1 MFAHYVTYYY
11 NNVTCQIVEC
21 FMQAAEQKTEQQILS
36 KELKEDKK
44 LKLSNKLKSDSKLDS
59 NSVKEIIANSIR
71 PIKVNSPRDKFNA
84 LKEPI
89 SYPNNYVFA
98 SLVGGIYK
106 DDENL
111 YTGEGGKDLHG
122 EVVHPE
128 LGNWQLLTVGYDPD
142 STKYTSSFGK
152 RVKSFAG
159 GVLSGTNRPN
169 GYSGAAYWNPDTQ
182 QVIIVHSGTKNT
194 GGWDADLCGVFLNEH
209 VAQIDSAITFTDK
222 IISVLKE
229 INDDNK
235 KEGKQIPYI
244 QLFITGH
251 SLGAWLAPI
260 TAFSAKYLK
269 KKGDYFV
276 ANPKFEETGYHAS
289 TVIFDGP
296 GCEEMLRRI
305 QRSIMK
311 RYGPS
316 FINSLDII
324 NYLSVP
330 NVINTCN
337 PQVGEVYRLFINLS
351 QEDKK
356 HLERLK
362 NKGIVGEL
370 IESAKNWSI
379 EKHIVVHTA
388 ATHKIVSIKGVFD
401 PKTGEVLKDNGNL
414 RIEKVEDWPLL
425 ISGNQKEEVRSN
437 TLYGVK
443 WGVKTAEIL
452 GKLAAK
458 VIGATVRRTPIGL
471 VIDGIEATYGIY
483 KSACWYN
490 ELMQELDGFLKLAD
504 ESNNYRLGKGLTCLG
519 TGGREIRYETKYL
532 NEDYKN
538 ERSLNA
544 FTQPERKFL
553 EEYKFLERYQE
564 DLQGIVTLE
573 ELFDSLKDDK
583 KLISD
588 IMEMLKGCKI
598 ENGIVRTQNLQ
609 EFIPYIKRMLHFFP
623 EVKQKVAKAYY
634 KLPSDIHNK
643 LYQLISSSYLN
654 AIKNSLDFGR
664 DNFGFKAF
672 VEDSNLKVLHT
683 VQSCTSLG
691 ATKVYKTFSLV
702 RNDYRDEKHHAF
714 LNLDRIFYL
723 GEEIFISFLKKIDYK
738 YLLVIECD
746 DVLNDKIKEFLEKLF
761 SALED
766 NRNIKVILATEK
778 GSDLSKFVSE
788 YVVNNPS
795 KCREENSEVKWNDLT
810 PDSQRKLLE
819 KTVIFQGREVP
830 LSRVVNGSDAL
841 DTIIDPE
848 TIVELFQNKKIEI
861 GKPLPGLGE
870 TEGYYID
877 RKLVKKVKVKKE
889 VLKDDNLTDLFAIS
903 NINKE
908 ELSGLAGGR
917 KVRNFSEE
925 DPDRSS
931 PIRFITLSENAEENF
946 KNLCDGYSGHTI
958 HLLERKNNG
967 DLIWRKSHGKTLSGL
982 RRYIENY
989 ESDLPD
995 DAYSRNNTSIE
1006 MVNVNDIS
1014 NFDERL
1020 IVVAA
1025 EPGMGKTTAL
1035 TRLGAQRADDS
1046 KWLIRI
1052 NLVEYKDKLE
1062 QEGFSDVVKFLH
1074 ENNIVSNTLAKKLLE
1089 SRLNNSGNI
1098 VFLLDG
1104 FDEITSKGQTNVV
1117 NLIKKLQET
1126 KVEKVLISTRLH
1138 LRNELENSL
1147 STVAYT
1153 LKPFSREDQVEFLEK
1168 FWQRDSGIDQGRLDN
1183 YINKLLEFISK
1194 SIGDKERRFMGIPMQ
1209 MRMVAEAFQE
1219 ATKNQELLD
1228 NPERTFPENFDM
1240 LKLYDHFLYAKYRVY
1255 FEKRGAENIDLDKDG
1270 DWLTTKP
1277 TKVHRSLALKVLFP
1291 EMEKDFIGNNL
1302 PSEKDKHR
1310 VNRVGIAQCINDR
1323 VVFTHRTFAEY
1334 FVAGF
1339 LADKLSRGKDSK
1351 KYETIIEF
1359 LAKELFENKN
1369 EVIKT
1374 FLDYRLAKHAAILK
1388 KGKLDIIRKNVSV
1401 TDALGRSV
1409 VHYAA
1414 QEGHK
1419 EIVDALINNG
1429 VDIKKPDELGKT
1441 ALHYAA
1447 RYNHGT
1453 EVVSCLLE
1461 NAKDCINSKDKNGRT
1476 AVYYAAQ
1483 QGNWKIVDFL
1493 IEKKGASIDGLDAE
1507 KLLFHYTYK
1516 GSVEGI
1522 RKVVEKEKKEGE
1534 KEIDVIAIKDNH
1546 DNTLLHIAARK
1557 GHFTVV
1563 EFLLGEGAG
1572 VSVANNSGKVPI
1584 SYAAEGN
1591 HWNIVESLLRKKAE
1605 FNHLSVPQKLSLL
1618 NHSAKNAHWDIV
1630 KLFMEDDG
1638 RDNYFGHLSDQQ
1650 KVGLLCYTAENERWD
1665 IIEFL
1670 LKKGTNFNELNN
1682 KQQFFLL
1689 DHFARN
1695 FNWEV
1700 VKLFMK
1706 DSNKDSYF
1714 DELDD
1719 QQKMHC
1725 LYYLISVGDLDITRF
1740 FIEKLIEEGKISN
1753 VNTPNNCGKTF
1764 LHLAAQDGKLNIV
1777 QYLVGE
1783 KGANL
1788 DAVTSSGSTPLHLA
1802 ARNGHLE
1809 VVKYLIDKEVDLTV
1823 KNTNGKTPKDLATEK
1838 GYTGIVKL
1846 LEQVQQDRLIDAAK
1860 QGDLSMVKK
1869 LIDQIAGSE
1878 VDYKLHWAVEN
1889 GYTEVVRLLIEKGAD
1904 FKEVDKDGW
1913 TPLRIA
1919 AASDKL
1925 EVVQYLVDKGAD
1937 FKCATKDGW
1946 TPLHNAA
1953 SDGKLEVV
1961 QYLVDKGANF
1971 KCATKDGWIPLHW
1984 AAFEGSLEVVRYL
1997 VDKEADFRCADKN
2010 GMTPLCLAALQNKL
2024 KVVQYLVDKGADFKW
2039 ASKNGETPLHRA
2051 AAIGGL
2057 EVVQYL
2063 VDKGADFKCANKE
2076 GETPLHRAAANGK
2089 LEVVQYLVEKG
2100 ADLNIADNPGWT
2112 PLTFAVHYGY
2122 LEVVQY
2128 LVDKGADFKRSDKT
2142 GMTLLHRAA
2151 GGSALLYWAGDG
2163 TFSHRKPGKSKL
2175 EVVQYLVEKG
2185 ADLKC
2190 VTKDGFTPR
2199 DLAKKESNK
2208 QIEDF
2213 LWKVGF
2219 QRAVEREK
2227 QRVINFSEKTG
2238 TQSGLGSLDSQ
2249 KQESGFSIQF
2259 HQKQEKAYFH
2269 LSQFV
2274 SNNLQDASIGSV
2286 KQGLYLPSFEECGV
2300 EIDGKCVAITRSL
2313 SQALSLQSSKSF
2325 LTNLETS
2332 AEIYERIAQG
2342 KQVSKREERE
2352 VFALSK
2358 LLDGFEQNLGS
2369 PTNSLPSN
2377 LIHTQGYKT
2386 FSGLS
2391 NYIAGVNGYFAIH
2404 LVTTDHVVAIYRAGD
2419 NYAYFDCNTA
2429 FVSGLKSTD
2438 QLMRV
2443 VEKAVKFAGYEVG
2456 EEGFL
2461 VEHFDVDRANS
2472 QLSNED
2478 KKVLAKEIKTERQL
2492 LAEQDKEL
2500 GPIKINGQ
2508 ELSRVQL
2515 YDFGTKIHVEGSV
2528 PLLINADMNL
2538 SSKKFQD
2545 HLDKKEVSMT
2555 AREYLDNLDSKNAEK
2570 VIQATRSIPFEGS
2583 KREIE
2588 EAEQTRKPKFSLRRS
2603 IKHLA
2608 TVFRNSG
2615 TTATIASTVSLAN
2628 TSRSESQSPGTTDE
2642 TDDRPE
2648 SYLSGVTVNNQL
2660 KRSR

>member
-691 ATKVYKTFSLV
+691 ATKVYKTFSL
-702 RNDYRDEKHHAF
+702 
-714 LNLDRIFYL
+714 
-723 GEEIFISFLKKIDYK
+723 
-738 YLLVIECD
+738 
-746 DVLNDKIKEFLEKLF
+746 IKEFLEKLF

-830 LSRVVNGSDAL
+830 LSRVVN
-841 DTIIDPE
+841 
-848 TIVELFQNKKIEI
+848 
-861 GKPLPGLGE
+861 GE

-1339 LADKLSRGKDSK
+1339 LADKLSRGKNSK

-1369 EVIKT
+1369 EVIKA

-1388 KGKLDIIRKNVSV
+1388 GKLGDMLLRGGTNVNV
-1401 TDALGRSV
+1401 IDALGRSV

-1414 QEGHK
+1414 QEGYK

-1429 VDIKKPDELGKT
+1429 ADIRKPDELGKT

-1461 NAKDCINSKDKNGRT
+1461 NAKDCINKKDKNGRT

-1483 QGNWKIVDFL
+1483 QGNWDIVDRIL
-1493 IEKKGASIDGLDAE
+1493 TEKSASTDDLDAE

-1516 GSVEGI
+1516 GSLDIIKNIV
-1522 RKVVEKEKKEGE
+1522 RKEK
-1534 KEIDVIAIKDNH
+1534 VNVTAIKDNH
-1546 DNTLLHIAARK
+1546 DNTLLHIAAQK
-1557 GHFTVV
+1557 GHSAIV
-1563 EFLLGEGAG
+1563 EFLLEKGADVG
-1572 VSVANNSGKVPI
+1572 IANNSGKRPI

-1591 HWNIVESLLRKKAE
+1591 HWNIVESLLRKKAK
-1605 FNHLSVPQKLSLL
+1605 FNDLSGEQKDSLL
-1618 NHSAKNAHWDIV
+1618 DHSAKNAHWDIV
-1630 KLFMEDDG
+1630 KLFMEDNG
-1638 RDNYFGHLSDQQ
+1638 RDNYFGHLDRQQ
-1650 KVGLLCYTAENERWD
+1650 RVELLCY
-1665 IIEFL
+1665 
-1670 LKKGTNFNELNN
+1670 
-1682 KQQFFLL
+1682 
-1689 DHFARN
+1689 
-1695 FNWEV
+1695 
-1700 VKLFMK
+1700 
-1706 DSNKDSYF
+1706 
-1714 DELDD
+1714 
-1719 QQKMHC
+1719 
-1725 LYYLISVGDLDITRF
+1725 LIRSRDLDI
-1740 FIEKLIEEGKISN
+1740 
-1753 VNTPNNCGKTF
+1753 
-1764 LHLAAQDGKLNIV
+1764 A
-1777 QYLVGE
+1777 
-1783 KGANL
+1783 
-1788 DAVTSSGSTPLHLA
+1788 
-1802 ARNGHLE
+1802 
-1809 VVKYLIDKEVDLTV
+1809 
-1823 KNTNGKTPKDLATEK
+1823 
-1838 GYTGIVKL
+1838 
-1846 LEQVQQDRLIDAAK
+1846 
-1860 QGDLSMVKK
+1860 
-1869 LIDQIAGSE
+1869 
-1878 VDYKLHWAVEN
+1878 
-1889 GYTEVVRLLIEKGAD
+1889 
-1904 FKEVDKDGW
+1904 
-1913 TPLRIA
+1913 
-1919 AASDKL
+1919 
-1925 EVVQYLVDKGAD
+1925 
-1937 FKCATKDGW
+1937 
-1946 TPLHNAA
+1946 
-1953 SDGKLEVV
+1953 
-1961 QYLVDKGANF
+1961 
-1971 KCATKDGWIPLHW
+1971 
-1984 AAFEGSLEVVRYL
+1984 
-1997 VDKEADFRCADKN
+1997 
-2010 GMTPLCLAALQNKL
+2010 
-2024 KVVQYLVDKGADFKW
+2024 
-2039 ASKNGETPLHRA
+2039 
-2051 AAIGGL
+2051 
-2057 EVVQYL
+2057 
-2063 VDKGADFKCANKE
+2063 
-2076 GETPLHRAAANGK
+2076 
-2089 LEVVQYLVEKG
+2089 
-2100 ADLNIADNPGWT
+2100 
-2112 PLTFAVHYGY
+2112 
-2122 LEVVQY
+2122 
-2128 LVDKGADFKRSDKT
+2128 
-2142 GMTLLHRAA
+2142 
-2151 GGSALLYWAGDG
+2151 
-2163 TFSHRKPGKSKL
+2163 
-2175 EVVQYLVEKG
+2175 
-2185 ADLKC
+2185 
-2190 VTKDGFTPR
+2190 
-2199 DLAKKESNK
+2199 
-2208 QIEDF
+2208 
-2213 LWKVGF
+2213 
-2219 QRAVEREK
+2219 
-2227 QRVINFSEKTG
+2227 
-2238 TQSGLGSLDSQ
+2238 
-2249 KQESGFSIQF
+2249 
-2259 HQKQEKAYFH
+2259 
-2269 LSQFV
+2269 
-2274 SNNLQDASIGSV
+2274 
-2286 KQGLYLPSFEECGV
+2286 
-2300 EIDGKCVAITRSL
+2300 
-2313 SQALSLQSSKSF
+2313 
-2325 LTNLETS
+2325 
-2332 AEIYERIAQG
+2332 
-2342 KQVSKREERE
+2342 
-2352 VFALSK
+2352 
-2358 LLDGFEQNLGS
+2358 
-2369 PTNSLPSN
+2369 
-2377 LIHTQGYKT
+2377 
-2386 FSGLS
+2386 
-2391 NYIAGVNGYFAIH
+2391 
-2404 LVTTDHVVAIYRAGD
+2404 
-2419 NYAYFDCNTA
+2419 
-2429 FVSGLKSTD
+2429 
-2438 QLMRV
+2438 
-2443 VEKAVKFAGYEVG
+2443 
-2456 EEGFL
+2456 
-2461 VEHFDVDRANS
+2461 
-2472 QLSNED
+2472 
-2478 KKVLAKEIKTERQL
+2478 
-2492 LAEQDKEL
+2492 
-2500 GPIKINGQ
+2500 
-2508 ELSRVQL
+2508 
-2515 YDFGTKIHVEGSV
+2515 
-2528 PLLINADMNL
+2528 
-2538 SSKKFQD
+2538 
-2545 HLDKKEVSMT
+2545 
-2555 AREYLDNLDSKNAEK
+2555 
-2570 VIQATRSIPFEGS
+2570 
-2583 KREIE
+2583 
-2588 EAEQTRKPKFSLRRS
+2588 
-2603 IKHLA
+2603 
-2608 TVFRNSG
+2608 
-2615 TTATIASTVSLAN
+2615 
-2628 TSRSESQSPGTTDE
+2628 
-2642 TDDRPE
+2642 
-2648 SYLSGVTVNNQL
+2648 
-2660 KRSR
+2660 

>member
-1 MFAHYVTYYY
+1 MHA
-11 NNVTCQIVEC
+11 I
-21 FMQAAEQKTEQQILS
+21 EQEREQLILS

-44 LKLSNKLKSDSKLDS
+44 LELSNDIGRSDRDF
-59 NSVKEIIANSIR
+59 KEIIANSIQL
-71 PIKVNSPRDKFNA
+71 IDIENVTDKLSALNKA

-89 SYPNNYVFA
+89 SYPNNYVLA
-98 SLVGGIYK
+98 SLANRIYK
-106 DDENL
+106 GEKRNS
-111 YTGEGGKDLHG
+111 TGQYSHG
-122 EVVHPE
+122 EAVPG
-128 LGNWQLLTVGYDPD
+128 LGNWQLLTVAERSGGLFKTILNAPVNAITQGATSGY
-142 STKYTSSFGK
+142 F
-152 RVKSFAG
+152 
-159 GVLSGTNRPN
+159 
-169 GYSGAAYWNPDTQ
+169 GAAYWNPDTQ
-182 QVIIVHSGTKNT
+182 QVIIVHSGTKNF
-194 GGWDADLCGVFLNEH
+194 GGATADLNGVLLNQH
-209 VAQIDSAITFTDK
+209 VYQIDSAITFTDK

-229 INDDNK
+229 VNK
-235 KEGKQIPYI
+235 YKGSNI

-260 TAFSAKYLK
+260 TAFSAKYLVK
-269 KKGDYFV
+269 EGDYFV
-276 ANPKFEETGYHAS
+276 ASTDFEKTAYHAS
-289 TVIFDGP
+289 AVIFDPP

-305 QRSIMK
+305 QSRLMD
-311 RYGPS
+311 RYTPS
-316 FINSLDII
+316 RINSLDITT
-324 NYLSVP
+324 YLSAP
-330 NVINTCN
+330 NLINACN
-337 PQVGEVYRLFINLS
+337 PQVGEVYRLFVDLSGREKQDLWSNVKDWFDININYTRFT
-351 QEDKK
+351 
-356 HLERLK
+356 H
-362 NKGIVGEL
+362 
-370 IESAKNWSI
+370 SI
-379 EKHIVVHTA
+379 EK
-388 ATHKIVSIKGVFD
+388 IKGMFD
-401 PKTGEVLKDNGNL
+401 PEIGEVLKDKSGQL
-414 RIEKVEDWPLL
+414 RIKKVRDWPLL
-425 ISGNQKEEVRSN
+425 ISGDE
-437 TLYGVK
+437 
-443 WGVKTAEIL
+443 
-452 GKLAAK
+452 
-458 VIGATVRRTPIGL
+458 
-471 VIDGIEATYGIY
+471 EATTRNKAFWVAKWAVRVVTHSVPIAGLLTDIGEGTYAAGSFIKWHVEFKGELNNFFELAN
-483 KSACWYN
+483 KSN
-490 ELMQELDGFLKLAD
+490 DFHLNDKDTHLK
-504 ESNNYRLGKGLTCLG
+504 
-519 TGGREIRYETKYL
+519 TGGRKIRYRTEHL

-870 TEGYYID
+870 TE
-877 RKLVKKVKVKKE
+877 
-889 VLKDDNLTDLFAIS
+889 
-903 NINKE
+903 
-908 ELSGLAGGR
+908 GLAGGR

-1630 KLFMEDDG
+1630 KLFME
-1638 RDNYFGHLSDQQ
+1638 R
-1650 KVGLLCYTAENERWD
+1650 
-1665 IIEFL
+1665 
-1670 LKKGTNFNELNN
+1670 
-1682 KQQFFLL
+1682 
-1689 DHFARN
+1689 
-1695 FNWEV
+1695 
-1700 VKLFMK
+1700 
-1706 DSNKDSYF
+1706 
-1714 DELDD
+1714 
-1719 QQKMHC
+1719 
-1725 LYYLISVGDLDITRF
+1725 
-1740 FIEKLIEEGKISN
+1740 
-1753 VNTPNNCGKTF
+1753 P
-1764 LHLAAQDGKLNIV
+1764 
-1777 QYLVGE
+1777 
-1783 KGANL
+1783 
-1788 DAVTSSGSTPLHLA
+1788 
-1802 ARNGHLE
+1802 
-1809 VVKYLIDKEVDLTV
+1809 
-1823 KNTNGKTPKDLATEK
+1823 
-1838 GYTGIVKL
+1838 
-1846 LEQVQQDRLIDAAK
+1846 
-1860 QGDLSMVKK
+1860 
-1869 LIDQIAGSE
+1869 
-1878 VDYKLHWAVEN
+1878 
-1889 GYTEVVRLLIEKGAD
+1889 
-1904 FKEVDKDGW
+1904 
-1913 TPLRIA
+1913 
-1919 AASDKL
+1919 
-1925 EVVQYLVDKGAD
+1925 
-1937 FKCATKDGW
+1937 
-1946 TPLHNAA
+1946 
-1953 SDGKLEVV
+1953 
-1961 QYLVDKGANF
+1961 
-1971 KCATKDGWIPLHW
+1971 
-1984 AAFEGSLEVVRYL
+1984 
-1997 VDKEADFRCADKN
+1997 
-2010 GMTPLCLAALQNKL
+2010 
-2024 KVVQYLVDKGADFKW
+2024 
-2039 ASKNGETPLHRA
+2039 
-2051 AAIGGL
+2051 
-2057 EVVQYL
+2057 
-2063 VDKGADFKCANKE
+2063 
-2076 GETPLHRAAANGK
+2076 AAN
-2089 LEVVQYLVEKG
+2089 Q
-2100 ADLNIADNPGWT
+2100 
-2112 PLTFAVHYGY
+2112 
-2122 LEVVQY
+2122 
-2128 LVDKGADFKRSDKT
+2128 
-2142 GMTLLHRAA
+2142 
-2151 GGSALLYWAGDG
+2151 
-2163 TFSHRKPGKSKL
+2163 
-2175 EVVQYLVEKG
+2175 
-2185 ADLKC
+2185 
-2190 VTKDGFTPR
+2190 
-2199 DLAKKESNK
+2199 
-2208 QIEDF
+2208 
-2213 LWKVGF
+2213 
-2219 QRAVEREK
+2219 
-2227 QRVINFSEKTG
+2227 
-2238 TQSGLGSLDSQ
+2238 
-2249 KQESGFSIQF
+2249 
-2259 HQKQEKAYFH
+2259 
-2269 LSQFV
+2269 
-2274 SNNLQDASIGSV
+2274 
-2286 KQGLYLPSFEECGV
+2286 
-2300 EIDGKCVAITRSL
+2300 AI
-2313 SQALSLQSSKSF
+2313 K
-2325 LTNLETS
+2325 
-2332 AEIYERIAQG
+2332 
-2342 KQVSKREERE
+2342 KRE
-2352 VFALSK
+2352 
-2358 LLDGFEQNLGS
+2358 GG
-2369 PTNSLPSN
+2369 
-2377 LIHTQGYKT
+2377 
-2386 FSGLS
+2386 
-2391 NYIAGVNGYFAIH
+2391 
-2404 LVTTDHVVAIYRAGD
+2404 
-2419 NYAYFDCNTA
+2419 
-2429 FVSGLKSTD
+2429 
-2438 QLMRV
+2438 
-2443 VEKAVKFAGYEVG
+2443 
-2456 EEGFL
+2456 
-2461 VEHFDVDRANS
+2461 
-2472 QLSNED
+2472 
-2478 KKVLAKEIKTERQL
+2478 
-2492 LAEQDKEL
+2492 
-2500 GPIKINGQ
+2500 
-2508 ELSRVQL
+2508 
-2515 YDFGTKIHVEGSV
+2515 
-2528 PLLINADMNL
+2528 
-2538 SSKKFQD
+2538 
-2545 HLDKKEVSMT
+2545 
-2555 AREYLDNLDSKNAEK
+2555 
-2570 VIQATRSIPFEGS
+2570 
-2583 KREIE
+2583 
-2588 EAEQTRKPKFSLRRS
+2588 
-2603 IKHLA
+2603 
-2608 TVFRNSG
+2608 
-2615 TTATIASTVSLAN
+2615 
-2628 TSRSESQSPGTTDE
+2628 
-2642 TDDRPE
+2642 
-2648 SYLSGVTVNNQL
+2648 
-2660 KRSR
+2660 